1 MTRAIASPFGRLAV
15 ALLLPA
21 CASTPSGPAPTAEV
35 NVTDVA
41 LFYAV
46 FDAADG
52 KPTAEALES
61 QYLQKGSDGLRTF
74 AAQRRTTGQRIAD
87 AIAETP
93 ELYAGARDCAKTLP
107 AVQARLG
114 ASLAKLADYDPDAA
128 FPAVT
133 IAVGRGRPVGI
144 GDPATG
150 VQIGL
155 EALCATNFLNPD
167 LEDRF
172 VYVITHEY
180 VHVLQNPALGSGEA
194 PTVLEVSL
202 LEGIAEFVTE
212 QAAGEVSYGH
222 LAALTLGRETEIET
236 AFLAEANDT
245 DLSGWLYNMGAAD
258 PADLGYWVGYRI
270 AKAYYRAS
278 PDKRAALREMLAVS
292 DAETFLKASGWYP
305 GIILDQP

>member
-1 MTRAIASPFGRLAV
+1 MRFASALLSRLAAV
-15 ALLLPA
+15 VLAA
-21 CASTPSGPAPTAEV
+21 CASPPPASAPRVEID
-35 NVTDVA
+35 VTDVA
-41 LFYAV
+41 LFYEV
-46 FDAADG
+46 FDAAG
-52 KPTAEALES
+52 GAPAAEALEAG
-61 QYLQKGSDGLRTF
+61 YLQKGSEGLRTF

-93 ELYAGARDCAKTLP
+93 ELYVKARDCAKNLP
-107 AVQARLG
+107 EVEARLET
-114 ASLAKLADYDPDAA
+114 SLSALAAYDPDTE

-155 EALCATNFLNPD
+155 EALCAASFLNPD

-180 VHVLQNPALGSGEA
+180 VHVLQNPALGSAET
-194 PTVLEVSL
+194 PTVLEASL

-212 QAAGEVSYGH
+212 QAAGQVAYGH
-222 LAALTLGRETEIET
+222 LNALTSGREREIET
-236 AFLAEANDT
+236 AFLAEANDV
-245 DLSGWLYNMGAAD
+245 DLSNWLYNMGKAE

-270 AKAYYRAS
+270 AKAYYLKS
-278 PDKRAALREMLAVS
+278 PDKRAAIRDMLDVS
-292 DAETFLKASGWYP
+292 DAEEFLAASGWYP
-305 GIILDQP
+305 GIILE